1 MSVAGRYLLGA
12 ELARGGM
19 GSVWSARDR
28 VEERDVAIK
37 FQAAGLW
44 DRTSDR
50 RFRREAD
57 ALCRLTHPHVVR
69 FLDTDNEQ
77 NLSYIVMELLIGQT
91 LREQLRA
98 RGSLSMPEVSSIVAQ
113 AALGLSAAHEANI
126 VHRDVKPSN
135 LFMALVEGSQ
145 QLKVIDFGIAK
156 STGLAGGEGTASGI
170 VGSPAYMSPE
180 QARGEALDH
189 RTDVWALAVVAFTLL
204 TGREP
209 FTEADVPAT
218 LQRICWGEAPPI
230 TALSPQLPA
239 ALDAF
244 FKRAFEVDR
253 SRRFQSVLELS
264 DCFERACSGQDAS
277 QFLGRV
283 DDTRSLQLVGPA
295 RIQRAAR
302 PWALLG
308 GAILATAI
316 VTLAATTRSA
326 VSPKAESPVRGA
338 AVSAAP
344 AVELVVERAAPEP
357 PPRPAPSE
365 PAAAAA
371 LERAARRPSPARP
384 AVSAGT
390 ERASVTASPPSP
402 PAPEPEAPLE
412 LRAPPNSKPAD
423 SDALDRRF

>member
-1 MSVAGRYLLGA
+1 MSVAGRYVLGS

-19 GSVWSARDR
+19 GSVWSARDQ

-37 FQAAGLW
+37 FQAADLW

-69 FLDTDNEQ
+69 FLDTGNEQ

-156 STGLAGGEGTASGI
+156 STGLASGEGTASGI
-170 VGSPAYMSPE
+170 VGSPGYMSPE

-189 RTDVWALAVVAFTLL
+189 RTDLWALAVVAFTLL

-209 FTEADVPAT
+209 FTAADVPAT
-218 LQRICWGEAPPI
+218 LQRICWGEAPSI
-230 TALSPQLPA
+230 TELSPQLPP

-244 FKRAFEVDR
+244 FTRAFEVDR

-295 RIQRAAR
+295 RIQRAPR

-308 GAILATAI
+308 AAVLATAI

-344 AVELVVERAAPEP
+344 DLELVVERAVPEP

-365 PAAAAA
+365 PAAASV
-371 LERAARRPSPARP
+371 ERAARRPSPARP

-390 ERASVTASPPSP
+390 ERAPVTASPPSP